1 MTAAPPARDF
11 ASDIAVR
18 PGGDGRWLADL
29 SPRWD
34 VARGP
39 NGGYVAAVVLQAMLA
54 QLDDAE
60 RAPRSLTLHYL
71 RPPSIGPCE
80 ITVTVQRSGRGMSTL
95 TARLSQDAKVTIL
108 AIGAFAA
115 DYPGAATYAVAA
127 PAVGPP
133 GELVAVPEQPGL
145 PEVVRRTV
153 VGAAP
158 GIDAGGGDG
167 DQAPLVTGGW
177 LRLAEPHTVDPAALA
192 FYVDA
197 WLPAPLVLL
206 GTQLFAPTVDLTI
219 HFRAPLP
226 HPGMA
231 PEDPVLVRFTSRT
244 ASGGFFEEDGEVW
257 APDGTLL
264 AQSRQLAL
272 LLAPPPA

>member
-1 MTAAPPARDF
+1 VTAAPPARDF

-133 GELVAVPEQPGL
+133 
-145 PEVVRRTV
+145 
-153 VGAAP
+153 
-158 GIDAGGGDG
+158 
-167 DQAPLVTGGW
+167 
-177 LRLAEPHTVDPAALA
+177 
-192 FYVDA
+192 
-197 WLPAPLVLL
+197 
-206 GTQLFAPTVDLTI
+206 
-219 HFRAPLP
+219 
-226 HPGMA
+226 
-231 PEDPVLVRFTSRT
+231 EDPVLVRFTSRT